1 MTTQQAEARYSW
13 GADEFLLIEVD
24 EEMSLEANFLG
35 HAMAAALEARELPGV
50 VDVAPSNAALL
61 VRIDPDVIAP
71 DELERTV
78 RDIEAEARTTM
89 TTTTE
94 TRIIEV
100 PVWFDDPYTKETAQ
114 RFREG
119 FHQRPEGGDLDY
131 AAEVNHLA
139 SAEEFI
145 RRYHESPW
153 IVSMVGFVAGIPW
166 LYQLVDREHQLEVPK
181 YKSPRTDTPERT
193 LGHGGCFGAIYAVR
207 GAGGYQ
213 MFGIVATPVYEP
225 EQRLADFADF
235 SVLFRP
241 GDIVK
246 FRPVDEAEYHR
257 IRAEVEAGTY
267 VYRKV
272 PFTFDP
278 GKALADPARYNET
291 ILEALHGA

>member
-1 MTTQQAEARYSW
+1 MTLQPEARYTW
-13 GADEFLLIEVD
+13 GGDEFLLVELA

-35 HAMAAALEARELPGV
+35 HAMAAALEARELEGL

-61 VRIDPDVIAP
+61 IRFNPDIIPPA
-71 DELERTV
+71 DLERLV
-78 RDIEAEARTTM
+78 REIEAEARSATSRPL
-89 TTTTE
+89 E
-94 TRIIEV
+94 TRIFEV
-100 PVWFDDPYTKETAQ
+100 PVWFDDPFTKETGK

-119 FHQRPEGGDLDY
+119 FHQRPEGDDLEY
-131 AAEVNHLA
+131 AAEVNDLE
-139 SAEEFI
+139 SAAEFI

-153 IVSMVGFVAGIPW
+153 RVSMVGFVAGIPW

-213 MFGIVATPVYEP
+213 MFGIVASPIYQP
-225 EQRLADFADF
+225 EQTLPDFTDF
-235 SVLFRP
+235 SVLFNP

-246 FRPVDEAEYHR
+246 FKPVDQEEYER

-267 VYRKV
+267 TYRQV
-272 PFTFDP
+272 PFTFEP
-278 GKALADPARYNET
+278 SKALADPASYNKT
-291 ILEALHGA
+291 ILEALNGA